1 MNEKENIMQLSH
13 VLPNLKNRW
22 INAWKIRH
30 LSHRLGDLALQFLG
44 YVIITLL
51 MIGTAAGLTVS
62 MLPPDLHALAIQFL
76 ALVYLC
82 LLGIVIAR
90 AFDTNHIQYLLAKL
104 DSEMERIESNTSSPE
119 IYELRK
125 AVEELTDRVGHS

>member
-1 MNEKENIMQLSH
+1 MQLSH
-13 VLPNLKNRW
+13 VLPNLKIRWSTSWKNRQ
-22 INAWKIRH
+22 
-30 LSHRLGDLALQFLG
+30 LSRRLADLALQFLG
-44 YVIITLL
+44 YLIITLL

-62 MLPPDLHALAIQFL
+62 ILPPYLHALAIQFL

-82 LLGIVIAR
+82 LLGIVSAR
-90 AFDTNHIQYLLAKL
+90 SVDTNRILYMLDKL
-104 DSEMERIESNTSSPE
+104 DAEMERIESNTSSPE